1 MLIWI
6 VNPFDPLP
14 GEREQLGRYGFL
26 ARCLRQA
33 GHGVVW
39 WSSAFSH
46 RFKRPVEAGPIAQAA
61 RAAGLEVRLLPAP
74 PYSRNVSFARLRN
87 HRRLALEFAA
97 AAPTAP
103 RPDLILASSPPLELA
118 ARAVE
123 LGRAWD
129 RPTVVD
135 IQDQWPDNFIRVTP
149 RLLRPLSR
157 LLFQPYYAWERRAYR
172 AADAIVGVA
181 DGYVQRGLRVG
192 GAKRWTGTFPL
203 GVDLADVAAA
213 MQRGVA
219 RYGDRWRKPPDQV
232 WFLYSGSLSHAYD
245 FLTIVRAAVP
255 AQATFGDRVRF
266 ILTGTGELAPQAAN
280 LVARHGL
287 RNVTLTGFL
296 DFDEWACVLSR
307 ADVGFNA
314 SFPEALIYF
323 PNKIFYYLAAGAAV
337 LNTIPGQCAAL
348 VDRARCGLNY
358 PAGDADACFAAVR
371 RLVTVP
377 DERRAMGAAARRLA
391 EEVFDRRIVYT
402 EMTRFLEQ
410 VARAARAPAA
420 LNGSVPPRSAPAR

>member
-14 GEREQLGRYGFL
+14 GEREQLGRYGYL

-33 GHGVVW
+33 GHDVVW

-46 RFKRPVEAGPIAQAA
+46 RFKRPVDRATIAQAA
-61 RAAGLEVRLLPAP
+61 RAAGLDVRLLPAP
-74 PYSRNVSFARLRN
+74 PYTRNVSFARLRN
-87 HRRLALEFAA
+87 HRRLATEFTA
-97 AAPTAP
+97 AAPSAA

-123 LGRAWD
+123 LGRTWGV
-129 RPTVVD
+129 PTVVD
-135 IQDQWPDNFIRVTP
+135 IQDQWPDNFVRVTP

-157 LLFQPYYAWERRAYR
+157 LLFRPYYAWERRAYR
-172 AADAIVGVA
+172 GTDALAGVA
-181 DGYVQRGLRVG
+181 DGYVQRGLQVG
-192 GAKRWTGTFPL
+192 GAKRWTGMFPL

-213 MQRGVA
+213 MQRGAA
-219 RYGDRWRKPPDQV
+219 RYGERWTKPPDQV

-255 AQATFGDRVRF
+255 AQETFGDRVRF
-266 ILTGTGELAPQAAN
+266 ILTGTGELAPRAAA
-280 LVARHGL
+280 LVRQHGL

-307 ADVGFNA
+307 ADAGFNA

-337 LNTIPGQCAAL
+337 LNTIPGQCAELA
-348 VDRARCGLNY
+348 DRHRCGLNY
-358 PAGDADACFAAVR
+358 TAGDAAACFAAVR
-371 RLVTVP
+371 RLVESP
-377 DERRAMGAAARRLA
+377 EERRAMSAAARRLA
-391 EEVFDRRIVYT
+391 EEVFDRRIVYA
-402 EMTRFLEQ
+402 EMTRFLER
-410 VARAARAPAA
+410 VAREGR
-420 LNGSVPPRSAPAR
+420 V